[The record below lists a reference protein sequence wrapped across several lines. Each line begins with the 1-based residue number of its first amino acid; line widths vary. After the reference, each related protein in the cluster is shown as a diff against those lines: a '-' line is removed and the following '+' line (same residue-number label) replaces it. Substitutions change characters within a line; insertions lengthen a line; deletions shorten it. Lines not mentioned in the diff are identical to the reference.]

1 LSLSK
6 AIQRAIQDRADEE
19 RNQFQVRQQQLTE
32 QLKAQDLLNNSLDR
46 QGKLLKA
53 QQDLASAQGN
63 LQTISGQIEI
73 DNLNRALEIRKKL
86 NDANLDPEVRKVL
99 SDQLKALTGRRDT
112 SEARI
117 LAERVQRENELAQI
131 KRQTLAAEQQAA
143 RANLEL
149 ELQRNELAARRLV
162 IETQNARLS
171 AQQSLAEAQTNLDK
185 LAQDPTATDQQRR
198 NAQAAVDRAQS
209 NVALADR
216 TATDA
221 ENNLAQQD
229 RLTAYARATLAVQQ
243 KAAIAQF
250 EAADYAREQA
260 NQLALAEKHATNL
273 AKRLREGRTPE
284 LQTPTANDFSRR
296 NQRLAPQTQPIYNAA
311 TPANPV
317 YTATPASGEGSD
329 SLAPLRQLV
338 NLMVQQN
345 QKSNEANGHLAAIA
359 SRRPVERV
367 EKTTINNQYN
377 TRSNQGLPR

>member
-1 LSLSK
+1 
-6 AIQRAIQDRADEE
+6 
-19 RNQFQVRQQQLTE
+19 
-32 QLKAQDLLNNSLDR
+32 
-46 QGKLLKA
+46 
-53 QQDLASAQGN
+53 
-63 LQTISGQIEI
+63 
-73 DNLNRALEIRKKL
+73 
-86 NDANLDPEVRKVL
+86 
-99 SDQLKALTGRRDT
+99 
-112 SEARI
+112 
-117 LAERVQRENELAQI
+117 VQRENELAQI

-260 NQLALAEKHATNL
+260 NQLALAEKHAQGI
-273 AKRLREGRTPE
+273 ARALRENGSQLR
-284 LQTPTANDFSRR
+284 TPTANDFLQRYR
-296 NQRLAPQTQPIYNAA
+296 RLAPQTQPVYTAA
-311 TPANPV
+311 TPPNPA

-367 EKTTINNQYN
+367 EKTTINNHYN